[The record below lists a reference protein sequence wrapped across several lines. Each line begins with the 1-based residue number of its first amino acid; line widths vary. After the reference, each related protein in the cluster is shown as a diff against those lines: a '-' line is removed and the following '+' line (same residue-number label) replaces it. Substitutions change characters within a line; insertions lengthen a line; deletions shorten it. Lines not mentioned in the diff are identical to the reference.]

1 MDAAFK
7 ITVSPYQCD
16 KRFAGWVRT
25 NRNNRI
31 AKKWRKKYGAR
42 MKCQQQQVFRLGGML
57 ICCPHQF
64 EVVVSQTKK
73 QVADVIPN
81 AQGEYRERK

>member
-7 ITVSPYQCD
+7 ITVSPYQITVSPYQCD

-31 AKKWRKKYGAR
+31 AKKWRKKYGPR
-42 MKCQQQQVFRLGGML
+42 MRCQPQQVFRLGGML

-64 EVVVSQTKK
+64 ERVMR
-73 QVADVIPN
+73 VANTTTVT
-81 AQGEYRERK
+81 GCHR